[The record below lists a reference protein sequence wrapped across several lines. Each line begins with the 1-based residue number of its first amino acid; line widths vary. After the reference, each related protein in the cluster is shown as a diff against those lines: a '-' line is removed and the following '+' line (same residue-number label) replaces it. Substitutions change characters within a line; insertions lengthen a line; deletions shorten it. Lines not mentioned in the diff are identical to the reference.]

1 MVDLEEQAISRCRTR
16 QTDGMNFLADLVMKL
31 VIWIHSLTTRDTTS
45 EDAKKQPDLKR
56 GLLDRVREHERE
68 LREPSD
74 LRPPR

>member
-1 MVDLEEQAISRCRTR
+1 
-16 QTDGMNFLADLVMKL
+16 MNFLADFVMKL
-31 VIWIHSLTTRDTTS
+31 VIWLHSLTTRDTTS

-68 LREPSD
+68 LREQSD

>member
-1 MVDLEEQAISRCRTR
+1 MS
-16 QTDGMNFLADLVMKL
+16 GWLADLVMKL
-31 VIWIHSLTTRDTTS
+31 VIWLHSLTTKDVGS

-56 GLLDRVREHERE
+56 TLLDRVREHERE

>member
-1 MVDLEEQAISRCRTR
+1 
-16 QTDGMNFLADLVMKL
+16 MNWLADLVMKL
-31 VIWIHSLTTRDTTS
+31 VIWLHSLTTKDVGS

-56 GLLDRVREHERE
+56 TLLDRVREHERE

>member
-1 MVDLEEQAISRCRTR
+1 MSW
-16 QTDGMNFLADLVMKL
+16 LADLIMKL
-31 VIWIHSLTTRDTTS
+31 VIWLHSLTTKDVGS

-56 GLLDRVREHERE
+56 TLLDRVREHERE

>member
-1 MVDLEEQAISRCRTR
+1 
-16 QTDGMNFLADLVMKL
+16 MNFLADLVMKL

-56 GLLDRVREHERE
+56 GLLARIDEHERE
-68 LREPSD
+68 LREPGD

>member
-1 MVDLEEQAISRCRTR
+1 
-16 QTDGMNFLADLVMKL
+16 MNSLADLVMKL
-31 VIWIHSLTTRDTTS
+31 VIWLHALTKQDVSS

-56 GLLDRVREHERE
+56 GLLDRVRQHERE

>member
-1 MVDLEEQAISRCRTR
+1 
-16 QTDGMNFLADLVMKL
+16 MNFLADLVMKL
-31 VIWIHSLTTRDTTS
+31 VIWLHALTTKDILS

-68 LREPSD
+68 LREQSD

>member
-1 MVDLEEQAISRCRTR
+1 
-16 QTDGMNFLADLVMKL
+16 MNFLADLVMKL
-31 VIWIHSLTTRDTTS
+31 VIWLHALTKQDISS

-68 LREPSD
+68 LREQGD

>member
-1 MVDLEEQAISRCRTR
+1 MS
-16 QTDGMNFLADLVMKL
+16 GWLADLVMKL
-31 VIWIHSLTTRDTTS
+31 VIWLHSLTTKDVGS

-56 GLLDRVREHERE
+56 SLLDRVREHERE

>member
-1 MVDLEEQAISRCRTR
+1 MSW
-16 QTDGMNFLADLVMKL
+16 LADLVMKL
-31 VIWIHSLTTRDTTS
+31 VIWLHSLTTKDVGS

-56 GLLDRVREHERE
+56 SLLDRVREHERE

>member
-1 MVDLEEQAISRCRTR
+1 MSW
-16 QTDGMNFLADLVMKL
+16 LADLIMKL
-31 VIWIHSLTTRDTTS
+31 VIWLHSLTTKDVGS

-56 GLLDRVREHERE
+56 SLLDRVREHERE

>member
-1 MVDLEEQAISRCRTR
+1 
-16 QTDGMNFLADLVMKL
+16 MNFLADLVMKL
-31 VIWIHSLTTRDTTS
+31 VIWLHSLTTKDVGS

-56 GLLDRVREHERE
+56 TLLDRVREHERE

>member
-1 MVDLEEQAISRCRTR
+1 MS
-16 QTDGMNFLADLVMKL
+16 GWLADLIMKL
-31 VIWIHSLTTRDTTS
+31 VIWLHSLTTKDVGS

-56 GLLDRVREHERE
+56 SLLDRVREHERE

>member
-1 MVDLEEQAISRCRTR
+1 MSW
-16 QTDGMNFLADLVMKL
+16 LADLVMKL
-31 VIWIHSLTTRDTTS
+31 VIWLHSLTTKDVGS

-56 GLLDRVREHERE
+56 TLLDRVREHERE